1 MIHGL
6 WFIHECDADR
16 YISQDHNTH
25 LSHLLLQLEYF
36 LITKP
41 SSTQSNKTTIQY
53 MHCNTSQPPHT
64 VHRAKQVQPIRF
76 CVSIKHYK
84 LCKYSY
90 LSYCSFEAQIKVPCS
105 LGAQEAKK
113 KNKLRIWSI
122 LELHSYLSRV
132 CLSRPQQEH
141 LDLQM

>member
-64 VHRAKQVQPIRF
+64 VHRAKQVQPISF
-76 CVSIKHYK
+76 CVRIKHYK

-90 LSYCSFEAQIKVPCS
+90 LSYCSFEAQIKVPCN
-105 LGAQEAKK
+105 LGAQEAKQK
-113 KNKLRIWSI
+113 INCVFGLFWSSFI
-122 LELHSYLSRV
+122 FVQGLFVSTSAGT
-132 CLSRPQQEH
+132 S
-141 LDLQM
+141 DLQM